1 MVCISGFAPRDRLI
15 GRTIIGRII
24 AVMTGVMIVEAMGI
38 EWFVGLIG
46 AMASDTAIADRP
58 EGLADSPSLWVM
70 RRGFG
75 RAFFWLAK
83 DSRQQTFQKNRSEC
97 VKVAWIIVI
106 ARLVSLLSRESR
118 LK

>member
-1 MVCISGFAPRDRLI
+1 MAFISVFAPRDRLI
-15 GRTIIGRII
+15 VRTIIGRII
-24 AVMTGVMIVEAMGI
+24 AVMTGAMIVGVMGI

-46 AMASDTAIADRP
+46 AMASDIAIADRP

-83 DSRQQTFQKNRSEC
+83 DCQPQAFQK
-97 VKVAWIIVI
+97 IVQN
-106 ARLVSLLSRESR
+106 V
-118 LK
+118 